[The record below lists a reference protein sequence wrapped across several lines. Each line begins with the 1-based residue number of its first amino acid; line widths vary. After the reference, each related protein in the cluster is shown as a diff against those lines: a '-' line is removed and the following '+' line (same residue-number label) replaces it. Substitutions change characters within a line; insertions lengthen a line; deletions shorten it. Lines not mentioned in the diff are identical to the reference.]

1 MKFLN
6 TSNVLSFLIGS
17 VATAAI
23 CVVALGS
30 SVDTDT
36 TPAEDAPTADYP
48 SEGSFEKAVKQDAP
62 AEASSDEL
70 SETSDEA
77 APTINTDNDQ

>member
-17 VATAAI
+17 VATATI

-30 SVDTDT
+30 GVDIDT
-36 TPAEDAPTADYP
+36 IPGEDAPTTDYP
-48 SEGSFEKAVKQDAP
+48 SEGSFEQVVKQESPTETISDGP
-62 AEASSDEL
+62 A
-70 SETSDEA
+70 ETSDES
-77 APTINTDNDQ
+77 APTINTDQDQ

>member
-17 VATAAI
+17 VATATI

-30 SVDTDT
+30 SVDIDA
-36 TPAEDAPTADYP
+36 TPTEDAATADYP
-48 SEGSFEKAVKQDAP
+48 SEGSFEKAVKQEAP
-62 AEASSDEL
+62 TEASSDEL
-70 SETSDEA
+70 TESSDEA
-77 APTINTDNDQ
+77 ASTINTDNDQ